1 MKRIT
6 ATLFI
11 VLAGVVAGVSTADAR
26 DKLTVG
32 YFLEW
37 PMPFQYAKANGTYD
51 KELGLKINW
60 VSFESGAAMSAAMAS
75 GDVDISVS
83 QGVPSVVISNS
94 AGQDLQIVDVAVS
107 YSDNDNCVV
116 QKKLGINKSNAATE
130 LIGKRVA
137 VPVGTVTQYGFLR
150 QMEHFGIDPSK
161 LEMVDMNST
170 DGSAAFAQ
178 GTVDMFCGW
187 GGSLRRAMETGNVL
201 LTGKEKEELG
211 ILVFDATTA
220 PAKVTSAEPDL
231 VARFL
236 KVTANANSMWSDEAK
251 KKEMLPVIAKEAG
264 MDEKAAA
271 ETMATFVFP
280 TIEEQ
285 LSAGWLG
292 GGIQA
297 YLKGVADVFAKT
309 GNIPKV
315 LPDYA
320 ASVNGKPLAAAKE
333 M

>member
-1 MKRIT
+1 
-6 ATLFI
+6 
-11 VLAGVVAGVSTADAR
+11 
-26 DKLTVG
+26 
-32 YFLEW
+32 
-37 PMPFQYAKANGTYD
+37 
-51 KELGLKINW
+51 
-60 VSFESGAAMSAAMAS
+60 MSIS
-75 GDVDISVS
+75 SVS

-137 VPVGTVTQYGFLR
+137 VPVGTVTQYGVLR

>member
-1 MKRIT
+1 MKWT
-6 ATLFI
+6 SATLCG
-11 VLAGVVAGVSTADAR
+11 VLVGIALDASAAPAR

-51 KELGLKINW
+51 KELGLKVNW

-94 AGQDLQIVDVAVS
+94 AGQDLQLVDVAVS

-116 QKKLGINKSNAATE
+116 QKKLGIDKSNAAE

-150 QMEHFGIDPSK
+150 QMEHFGIDPAK
-161 LEMVDMNST
+161 LEIVDMNST

-178 GTVDMFCGW
+178 GTIDMFCGW
-187 GGSLRRAMETGNVL
+187 GGSLRRAMESGNVL
-201 LTGKEKEELG
+201 LTGKEKEDLG

-220 PAKVTSAEPDL
+220 PARVTSAEPDL
-231 VARFL
+231 VAKFL
-236 KVTANANSMWSDEAK
+236 KVTADANVMWRNETK
-251 KKEMLPVIAKEAG
+251 QKEMLPIIAKEAG
-264 MDEKAAA
+264 MDEKATAD
-271 ETMATFVFP
+271 TIATFVFP
-280 TIEEQ
+280 TIKEQ
-285 LSAGWLG
+285 LSDRWLG
-292 GGIQA
+292 GGIQV
-297 YLKGVADVFAKT
+297 YLKGVAEVFAKA

-315 LPDYA
+315 LSDYD
-320 ASVNGKPLAAAKE
+320 ASVNARPLSAAGE
-333 M
+333 L